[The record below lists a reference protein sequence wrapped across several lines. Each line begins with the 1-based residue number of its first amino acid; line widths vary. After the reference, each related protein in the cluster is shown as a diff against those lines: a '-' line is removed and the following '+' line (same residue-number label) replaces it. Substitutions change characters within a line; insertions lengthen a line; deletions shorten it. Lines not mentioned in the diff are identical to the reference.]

1 MLGGW
6 RTDRSDIDVLV
17 VVTPRLQDVIRS
29 GRPDDQDV

>member
-17 VVTPRLQDVIRS
+17 VVTLRLRDVIRS
-29 GRPDDQDV
+29 GRPDDQNV